1 MLKEASIIQEW
12 IQEGE
17 ARGEARGEAQGRDSA
32 AREMLLGALEQR
44 FGPLPDAVVA
54 RVNEKSA
61 DWCRN
66 ALSEALAAGSLDDWL
81 LRTRDQPD

>member
-17 ARGEARGEAQGRDSA
+17 ARGEARGREAA
-32 AREMLLGALEQR
+32 AREMLLVVLQQR
-44 FGPLPDAVVA
+44 FGTLPDAVVA
-54 RVNEKSA
+54 RVNQETEE
-61 DWCRN
+61 WCRN
-66 ALSEALAAGSLDDWL
+66 AFSQALAAGSLDDWL